1 MKGAIDLKPEP
12 EYGLVRTRRRFKNVA
27 WEAVQHPED
36 RMALDALKKIPLLD
50 QLIAFIIQH
59 GWERILYVQN
69 ISSSVKVTPR
79 QFPRVWYLFN
89 EANTILGVEDPA
101 ELYVTQH
108 PILNAYT
115 YGHKK
120 PFIMLHSAS
129 VDGFN
134 DDQLLAVIGH
144 EIGHILSGHCLYTT
158 MAVLVQPLI
167 EMGLKC
173 LPGAGIA
180 IAALR
185 MALFRWSRASELTGD
200 RFGLLTCQDPEVMI
214 QVMMKL
220 AGGAVDEQRDH
231 MEFLSQASAFKELD
245 NDLLDNLYKLLQTT
259 FLTHPLAVVRAAEVM
274 SWAQSRTYQNMVMG

>member
-1 MKGAIDLKPEP
+1 MQPEP
-12 EYGLVRTRRRFKNVA
+12 ETTLVRARRSFKGTA
-27 WEAVQHPED
+27 WEAIQHPED
-36 RMALDALKKIPLLD
+36 RMALDALKRIPLLD
-50 QLIAFIIQH
+50 QLISFIIQH

-69 ISSSVKVTPR
+69 ISSSVKVSSR

-89 EANTILGVEDPA
+89 EANRILGVDEPA
-101 ELYVTQH
+101 EIYVTQH

-115 YGHKK
+115 YGNTK

-129 VDGFN
+129 VDGMN

-158 MAVLVQPLI
+158 MAYLIHPLL
-167 EMGLKC
+167 EMGLRNF
-173 LPGAGIA
+173 PGAGVA
-180 IAALR
+180 IMALR

-200 RFGLLTCQDPEVMI
+200 RFGLLTCQDPQIMV

-220 AGGAVDEQRDH
+220 AGGAVNEQHDY
-231 MEFLSQASAFKELD
+231 MEFLAQANAFKELD

-259 FLTHPLAVVRAAEVM
+259 FLTHPLAVVRASEIM
-274 SWAQSRTYQNMVMG
+274 TWAQSRVYQNMMA